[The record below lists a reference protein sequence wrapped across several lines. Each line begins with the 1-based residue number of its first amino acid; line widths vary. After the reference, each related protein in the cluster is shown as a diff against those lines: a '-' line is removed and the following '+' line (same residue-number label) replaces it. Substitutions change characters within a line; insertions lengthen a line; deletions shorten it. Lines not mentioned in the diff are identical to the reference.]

1 MEQQQRARARAAPGG
16 STAFP
21 EGLVE
26 WTRTCVD
33 EWYRLYNRQQEAANV
48 PIEAL
53 IEASQAG
60 DGGPRADAATVK
72 KAQEE
77 LKAKHELEDLQS
89 KNIFSLLKE
98 VTIKGIQAKCLY
110 LTNRQARMLNLENM
124 DKFVMAMDFEPRP
137 KLVINLFEAFAS
149 FGHNAYDHGHWSYR
163 KGDIDGDPS
172 VAHGEPAGE
181 RGLSE
186 TERRLGEFIKDSL
199 LPIAIESNAV
209 IIMGANHCSFSSI
222 FSALSQREAA
232 RCGGRLPFYTLC
244 VVDAMHINENTKVAG
259 TNSNTLHMEM
269 LE

>member
-1 MEQQQRARARAAPGG
+1 
-16 STAFP
+16 
-21 EGLVE
+21 
-26 WTRTCVD
+26 
-33 EWYRLYNRQQEAANV
+33 
-48 PIEAL
+48 
-53 IEASQAG
+53 
-60 DGGPRADAATVK
+60 
-72 KAQEE
+72 
-77 LKAKHELEDLQS
+77 
-89 KNIFSLLKE
+89 
-98 VTIKGIQAKCLY
+98 
-110 LTNRQARMLNLENM
+110 MLNLENM

-137 KLVINLFEAFAS
+137 KLVISLFEAFAS

-232 RCGGRLPFYTLC
+232 RRRAAAVLRSASSTPCTSTRTPRSPGRT
-244 VVDAMHINENTKVAG
+244 ATRS
-259 TNSNTLHMEM
+259 TR
-269 LE
+269 